1 MKFTISLII
10 LIFIGTYSLLAVK
23 YPIINYQTADGLPQ
37 NQINAIIQGEWGNI
51 LVGTQSGMGKFDGNQ
66 FEVYTSNDGLVHNFI
81 TGFALD
87 DNHHLWIAT
96 HGGLSRIDEI
106 KNAVAN
112 FPHSEPIAAITWDK
126 TSNLLWVITGK
137 GIYYLKKNEETYRK
151 YDKLLNLDIKD
162 VLISTAGVKYFYSD
176 FVVVVENSNKKTIIK
191 SKEKIN
197 VLKTIGKNEKE
208 QILAGTENGLFLL
221 ANGAPYRWIKY
232 LDLPPELRNITDIV
246 EDETGN
252 MWLGTTR
259 GLLYY
264 NRKEN
269 NTLTITKEN
278 GLVNN
283 NITKIFIDKEKNIF
297 IGTRWGLSQLSLD
310 LFKMYD
316 VADGLPHE
324 FIWCFEEDEDN
335 NSILIGCDTGIVELK
350 KKDGKIYDLPIN
362 NRLRK
367 TSVRAMVKVSPKDF
381 FIGTRN
387 HGIYRWN
394 CQDKLEQIHPTAQVF
409 SVLKAPSNNGN
420 IVWWGTDNGLLR
432 YDLKSNTFKTF
443 QEGLKDKNIWAL
455 ALYDEDT
462 LLVGTGKGVQ
472 KFHKGKFVPF
482 RLGTIIGNTTI
493 NDIKVAS
500 KFEILV
506 ATELNGLYIYRHD
519 ENDIQYTLI
528 HLTTANGLTHNDV
541 WSVIND
547 GSGNIWFNTSVSLD
561 RYSKGFISHF
571 NKKTGLYGNEGAI
584 HAAFKDKSG
593 KLYFGIVPGF
603 VEISPRERSSGI
615 TAPILYIRQII
626 CDASANSKINPV
638 VLTGNMTLPYRQNN
652 VEFHYIAVSTRKENP
667 VLYRTRLFPFDKQWS
682 EPTQHTFVTYMNLPP
697 DRYTF
702 QVEANNGGGE
712 TPWIESRNTITLTI
726 EKPFWLSVWFI
737 LLIILFG
744 FGFILLFIKIRLNA
758 LENQKRHLEKLVK
771 QRTEELARLSITD
784 PLTDLKNRRY
794 LEEKIKEDISLIE
807 RAIYDHIQFPGRTP
821 KTPFFLLGIFILD
834 IDHFKKVNDLYGH
847 KAGDTVIVE
856 IARLLLEMFRNS
868 DTIVRWGGEE
878 FLVIT
883 RQTEMD
889 NSFEMA
895 ERIRKRIEEYPFKI
909 DETII
914 VNKTVS
920 IGFAYFPFIP
930 GNTKTVHWTQVISL
944 ADSAL
949 YIAKKN
955 GRNLTVGLK
964 AGQRPFDTDAK
975 EIVADITMGIDMNY
989 IELVSSKK
997 NLKTPQPKS

>member
-1 MKFTISLII
+1 MKLTISLI
-10 LIFIGTYSLLAVK
+10 LLVVFGPIGLWAVK

-66 FEVYTSNDGLVHNFI
+66 FEVYTGNDGLVHNFI

-87 DNHHLWIAT
+87 NKNQVWIAT
-96 HGGLSRIDEI
+96 HGGLSRIDEK
-106 KNAVAN
+106 KNTVSN
-112 FPHSEPIAAITWDK
+112 FPHSEPITAINWDK
-126 TSNLLWVITGK
+126 TSNRLWVITGK
-137 GIYYLKKNEETYRK
+137 GIYYIKENEETYRK
-151 YDKLLNLDIKD
+151 YDKLRSPDIKGM
-162 VLISTAGVKYFYSD
+162 LISAAGVKYFYSD
-176 FVVVVENSNKKTIIK
+176 FQVIVETSSKQTVIK

-197 VLKTIGKNEKE
+197 VLRTIGKNEKE
-208 QILAGTENGLFLL
+208 QILAGAENGLFLL
-221 ANGAPYRWIKY
+221 ENAAPHRWIKY
-232 LDLPPELRNITDIV
+232 LDLPPASRNITDIV
-246 EDETGN
+246 EDDTGN

-269 NTLTITKEN
+269 NTLTITNEN

-324 FIWCFEEDEDN
+324 FVWCFEEDQDN
-335 NSILIGCDTGIVELK
+335 DSILIGCDTGIVALK
-350 KKDGKIYDLPIN
+350 KKDGKIYDLAIN
-362 NRLRK
+362 NRLKK
-367 TSVRAMVKVSPKDF
+367 TSVRAMVKVGPKDF
-381 FIGTRN
+381 LIGTRN

-394 CQDKLEQIHPTAQVF
+394 RRDKLEQVHPTAQVF
-409 SVLKAPSNNGN
+409 SVLKAPGNDGN

-432 YDLKSNTFKTF
+432 HDLKNNTFATF
-443 QEGLKDKNIWAL
+443 QEGLKDKNIWTL

-462 LLVGTGKGVQ
+462 LLVGVGKGIQ

-482 RLGTIIGNTTI
+482 RLGTIIGDPTI
-493 NDIKVAS
+493 NDIKIAS

-547 GSGNIWFNTSVSLD
+547 GAGNIWFNTSVSLD

-584 HAAFKDKSG
+584 HASFKDKNG

-603 VEISPRERSSGI
+603 VEISPREKSSAI
-615 TAPILYIRQII
+615 PPPILYIKQII
-626 CDASANSKINPV
+626 SGADPNSKTNAAA
-638 VLTGNMTLPYRQNN
+638 LTGKMTLPYRQNN

-667 VLYRTRLFPFDKQWS
+667 VLYRTRLFPFDKKWS
-682 EPTQHTFVTYMNLPP
+682 EPTRHTFVTYMNLPP

-737 LLIILFG
+737 SLVILSGIGLIF
-744 FGFILLFIKIRLNA
+744 LFIKIRLKA
-758 LENQKRHLEKLVK
+758 LEKQKKHLEELVK

-807 RAIYDHIQFPGRTP
+807 RAIYDQTQFPGRTP
-821 KTPFFLLGIFILD
+821 QAPFFLLGIFILD

-883 RQTEMD
+883 RQTEAD

-909 DETII
+909 DETISI
-914 VNKTVS
+914 NKTVS
-920 IGFAYFPFIP
+920 IGFAHFPFIP
-930 GNTKTVHWTQVISL
+930 GDAKTVHWTQVISL

-964 AGQRPFDTDAK
+964 AGQRPLETDAK
-975 EIVADITMGIDMNY
+975 EIAADITLGIEMNY

-997 NLKTPQPKS
+997 NLKTPQPKA